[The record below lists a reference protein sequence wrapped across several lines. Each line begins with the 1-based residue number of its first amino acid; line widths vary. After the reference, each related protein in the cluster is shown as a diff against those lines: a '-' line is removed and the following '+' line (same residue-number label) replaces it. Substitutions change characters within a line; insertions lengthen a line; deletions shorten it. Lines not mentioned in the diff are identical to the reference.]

1 MAQTKRKRRS
11 KHRGN
16 AAGEIES
23 RGRTGRRP
31 TAEELSKASKETARE
46 RRMNRPPSWK
56 SAFLKAGLM
65 AALLFVF
72 TQVGVFGSE
81 APISQSI
88 LLCLFA
94 LLLYTPLA
102 YVTDRWVYQR
112 ASAASSSSSE
122 RPRLHRR
129 PAPGELLDRRRG

>member
-16 AAGEIES
+16 AAGVIET

-31 TAEELSKASKETARE
+31 TEEELRKSSRETARE
-46 RRMNRPPSWK
+46 RRMNKPPSWN

-72 TQVGVFGSE
+72 TQIGLFGDE
-81 APISQSI
+81 VPIGQSV
-88 LLCLFA
+88 LLCAFA

-112 ASAASSSSSE
+112 NQ
-122 RPRLHRR
+122 RR
-129 PAPGELLDRRRG
+129 KQQQKSG

>member
-16 AAGEIES
+16 AAGVVEA

-31 TAEELSKASKETARE
+31 TDEEVRKATRETARE
-46 RRMNRPPSWK
+46 RRMNKPPSWN

-72 TQVGVFGSE
+72 TRIGVFGSD
-81 APISQSI
+81 ASISQS
-88 LLCLFA
+88 LFLCIFA

-102 YVTDRWVYQR
+102 YITDRWVYQR
-112 ASAASSSSSE
+112 AQ
-122 RPRLHRR
+122 RR
-129 PAPGELLDRRRG
+129 KLQQK

>member
-1 MAQTKRKRRS
+1 MAQTKRKRRT

-16 AAGEIES
+16 AAGVVES

-31 TAEELSKASKETARE
+31 TAEELRNTSRETARD
-46 RRMNRPPSWK
+46 RRMNRPPSWN

-65 AALLFVF
+65 AALLFLF
-72 TQVGVFGSE
+72 TRIGVFGSE
-81 APISQSI
+81 ASVAQS
-88 LLCLFA
+88 LLLSVFA

-112 ASAASSSSSE
+112 AQ
-122 RPRLHRR
+122 
-129 PAPGELLDRRRG
+129 RRRQQQQK

>member
-16 AAGEIES
+16 AAGVIET

-31 TAEELSKASKETARE
+31 TEEELRKSTARE
-46 RRMNRPPSWK
+46 RRMNKPPSWN
-56 SAFLKAGLM
+56 SAFLKSSLM
-65 AALLFVF
+65 AGLLFVF
-72 TQVGVFGSE
+72 TRIGLFGDE
-81 APISQSI
+81 VPVSQSI
-88 LLCLFA
+88 VLCAFA

-112 ASAASSSSSE
+112 AQ
-122 RPRLHRR
+122 RR
-129 PAPGELLDRRRG
+129 KQQQKG